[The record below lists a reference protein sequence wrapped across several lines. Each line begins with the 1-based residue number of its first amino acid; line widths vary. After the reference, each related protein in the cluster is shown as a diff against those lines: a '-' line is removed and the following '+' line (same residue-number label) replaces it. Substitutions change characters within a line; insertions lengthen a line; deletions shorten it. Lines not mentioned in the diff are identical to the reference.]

1 MAVKKQLDETGCK
14 IVYIYGHEKGT
25 DDPSDGCNH
34 GRIDICTH
42 LNLAAGELEKWNESK
57 REFK

>member
-25 DDPSDGCNH
+25 DDPSDGCNL
-34 GRIDICTH
+34 G
-42 LNLAAGELEKWNESK
+42 GWGKKSSQ
-57 REFK
+57 